1 MAQIVAMVRGAG
13 ASKVYLA
20 SASPPVKYPNVYGVD
35 MPTRKEFVANN
46 LTEEEV
52 GKVLGADAL
61 IYQVHWTAF
70 GFSASSGIIARI
82 AAPHGVTS
90 DCRHRS

>member
-1 MAQIVAMVRGAG
+1 MADLGMYTGGMVMDMQIVAMVRGAG

-52 GKVLGADAL
+52 GKVLGADSL
-61 IYQVHWTAF
+61 IYQVRVCVR
-70 GFSASSGIIARI
+70 SAALL
-82 AAPHGVTS
+82 
-90 DCRHRS
+90 